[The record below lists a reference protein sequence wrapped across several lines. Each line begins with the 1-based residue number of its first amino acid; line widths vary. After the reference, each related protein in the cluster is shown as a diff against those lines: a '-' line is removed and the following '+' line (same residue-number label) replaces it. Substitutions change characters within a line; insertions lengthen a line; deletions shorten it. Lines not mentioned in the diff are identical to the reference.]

1 MAMVARMV
9 SMAKVAKV
17 EKVVRVGAAYLRAAT
32 MAKVMSLP
40 SLSWVGRMT
49 KDTRMAM
56 VTSKEGGQG

>member
-9 SMAKVAKV
+9 SMAIVA
-17 EKVVRVGAAYLRAAT
+17 KVVRVAWVLRAAT
-32 MAKVMSLP
+32 MAKVLSLP

>member
-1 MAMVARMV
+1 MAIVARMV
-9 SMAKVAKV
+9 SMAKVVKV
-17 EKVVRVGAAYLRAAT
+17 ERVVRVAWVLRAAT

-56 VTSKEGGQG
+56 VASKEGSQG